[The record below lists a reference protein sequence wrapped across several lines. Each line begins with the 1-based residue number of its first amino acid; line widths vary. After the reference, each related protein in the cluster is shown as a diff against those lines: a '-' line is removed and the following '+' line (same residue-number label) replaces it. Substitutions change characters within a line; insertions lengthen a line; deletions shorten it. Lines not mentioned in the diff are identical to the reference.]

1 MNKPNHF
8 NLRENSCTD
17 VIYEEDFSVKVQ
29 SQFQNGLAIF
39 NSESIRS
46 PLRKDNNN
54 SVQSAEDDIY
64 LKEYLEIQEN
74 YSEII
79 GSSSEMEKVFQLIS
93 QVSPSKSTVLILG
106 ETGTGKELIARAIH
120 NASPRKDKIMVKVNC
135 AALPIHLI
143 ESELFGHERGS
154 FTGATERRIG
164 KFEMANNGTLFLDEI
179 GEMPLDLQVKLLRVL
194 QEKEIERIGGTSTI
208 KVNVRIIAA
217 TNRNLQH
224 EVADSKFR
232 SDLYYRLNVFPI
244 TLPSLR
250 DRREDIGNLTAHF
263 IAHFSNELGKK
274 INSISKKVQYE
285 LSNYDWPGNVRELE
299 HVIERSILLTHGTTL
314 KEVFLPISRIIK
326 AGSNHSDD
334 FVVKTLD
341 DNERDYI
348 IKVLNKCNGKL
359 SGYGGAA
366 TLLGV
371 PSSTLSSKIAKL
383 KITKEQILKNT
394 K

>member
-1 MNKPNHF
+1 MNKPNQF
-8 NLRENSCTD
+8 NLSGNNCSDVSYDEEQSFIAQSDKYNEPPVLDEENIRFLLKKENNHPTQPP
-17 VIYEEDFSVKVQ
+17 ED
-29 SQFQNGLAIF
+29 
-39 NSESIRS
+39 
-46 PLRKDNNN
+46 
-54 SVQSAEDDIY
+54 Y
-64 LKEYLEIQEN
+64 LYLNEYLEPKQL
-74 YSEII
+74 YSDII
-79 GSSSEMEKVFQLIS
+79 GSSTEMGKVFQLIS

-120 NASPRKDKIMVKVNC
+120 DTSPRKDKIMVKVNC
-135 AALPIHLI
+135 AALPPHLI

-164 KFEMANNGTLFLDEI
+164 KFELANNGTLFLDEI
-179 GEMPLDLQVKLLRVL
+179 GEMPQELQVKLLRVL
-194 QEKEIERIGGTSTI
+194 QEKEIERIGGTGTI

-217 TNRNLQH
+217 TNRNLQQ
-224 EVADSKFR
+224 EVADLKFR

-250 DRREDIGNLTAHF
+250 DRREDIPILTAHF
-263 IAHFSNELGKK
+263 ITRFSSESGKK
-274 INSISKKVQYE
+274 INSISKKVQFE

-299 HVIERSILLTHGTTL
+299 HVIERTILLTHGTTL
-314 KEVFLPISRIIK
+314 KEVFLPTSRIIK
-326 AGSNHSDD
+326 ADSDHSDN

-348 IKVLNKCNGKL
+348 IRVLNKCNGKL

-366 TLLGV
+366 ALLGV

-383 KITKEQILKNT
+383 KITKEQILKSA